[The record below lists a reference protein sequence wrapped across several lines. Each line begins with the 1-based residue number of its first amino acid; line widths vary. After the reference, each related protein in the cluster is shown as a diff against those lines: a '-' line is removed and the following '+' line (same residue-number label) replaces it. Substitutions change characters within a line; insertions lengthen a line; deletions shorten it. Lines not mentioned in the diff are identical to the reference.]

1 MIIAASTDLR
11 FYFRNGGISENRH
24 NDKESTMRPVFRK
37 KLFWDVDYED
47 IDFAEHARFVIGRV
61 VMRGNLDEWNALK
74 EFYGL
79 ERIKS
84 EVVKIRY
91 LDKRT
96 LSYLSVVLDIKKEKF
111 RCYNTEPSI
120 KALWDY

>member
-1 MIIAASTDLR
+1 M
-11 FYFRNGGISENRH
+11 
-24 NDKESTMRPVFRK
+24 KPVFRK
-37 KLFWDVDYED
+37 ELFWDVDYD
-47 IDFAEHARFVIGRV
+47 NIDFEDHARFVIGRV
-61 VMRGNLDEWNALK
+61 VMRGNLDDWNTLK

-79 ERIKS
+79 EKIRT
-84 EVVKIRY
+84 EVVNIRY

-96 LSYLSVVLDIKKEKF
+96 LSYLSVILNIKKEDF

>member
-1 MIIAASTDLR
+1 
-11 FYFRNGGISENRH
+11 
-24 NDKESTMRPVFRK
+24 MRPVFRK
-37 KLFWDVDYED
+37 ELFWDVDYD
-47 IDFAEHARFVIGRV
+47 NIDFEDHARFVIGRV
-61 VMRGNLDEWNALK
+61 VMRGNLDDWNTLK

-79 ERIKS
+79 EKIRT
-84 EVVKIRY
+84 EVVNIRY

-96 LSYLSVVLDIKKEKF
+96 LSYLSAILNIKKEDF

>member
-1 MIIAASTDLR
+1 M
-11 FYFRNGGISENRH
+11 
-24 NDKESTMRPVFRK
+24 KPVFRK
-37 KLFWDVDYED
+37 ELFWDVDYD
-47 IDFAEHARFVIGRV
+47 NIDFEDHARFVIGRV
-61 VMRGNLDEWNALK
+61 VMRGNLDDWNALK

-79 ERIKS
+79 EKIGS
-84 EVVKIRY
+84 EVVNIRY

-96 LSYLSVVLDIKKEKF
+96 LSYLSAILNIKKEDF

>member
-1 MIIAASTDLR
+1 
-11 FYFRNGGISENRH
+11 
-24 NDKESTMRPVFRK
+24 MRPVFRK
-37 KLFWDVDYED
+37 ELFWDVDYD
-47 IDFAEHARFVIGRV
+47 NIDFEDHARFVIGRV
-61 VMRGNLDEWNALK
+61 VMRGNLDDWNTLK

-79 ERIKS
+79 EKIRT
-84 EVVKIRY
+84 EVVNIRY

-96 LSYLSVVLDIKKEKF
+96 LSYLSVILNIKKEDF

>member
-1 MIIAASTDLR
+1 M
-11 FYFRNGGISENRH
+11 
-24 NDKESTMRPVFRK
+24 KPVFRK
-37 KLFWDVDYED
+37 ELFWDVDYD
-47 IDFAEHARFVIGRV
+47 NIDFEDHARFVIGRV
-61 VMRGNLDEWNALK
+61 VMRGNLDDWNTLK

-79 ERIKS
+79 EKIRT
-84 EVVKIRY
+84 EVVNIRY

-96 LSYLSVVLDIKKEKF
+96 LSYLSAILNIKKEDF